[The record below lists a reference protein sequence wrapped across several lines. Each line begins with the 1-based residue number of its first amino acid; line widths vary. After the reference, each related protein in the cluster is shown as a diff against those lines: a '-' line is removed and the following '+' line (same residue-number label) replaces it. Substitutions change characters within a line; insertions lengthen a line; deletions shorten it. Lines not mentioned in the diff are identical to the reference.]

1 MTLLGYTEEQID
13 KMMTTLN
20 YTIHHHMTG
29 RFADED
35 RAVLRDLEDFLEGL
49 IAEGRV

>member
-1 MTLLGYTEEQID
+1 MLGYTEEQIN

-29 RFADED
+29 VFADED
-35 RAVLRDLEDFLEGL
+35 RAVLKDLEDFLEGL
-49 IAEGRV
+49 IAEGHVR

>member
-1 MTLLGYTEEQID
+1 MLGYTEEQVD
-13 KMMTTLN
+13 KMLTTLN
-20 YTIHHHMTG
+20 YTIHHYVKG
-29 RFADED
+29 KFQDED

>member
-1 MTLLGYTEEQID
+1 MLGYTEEQIE

-29 RFADED
+29 KFADED
-35 RAVLRDLEDFLEGL
+35 RAVLRDLEDFLQGL
-49 IAEGRV
+49 IAEGRVG

>member
-1 MTLLGYTEEQID
+1 MLGYTAEQID

-29 RFADED
+29 KFADED

-49 IAEGRV
+49 IAEGRVS